1 MRLKKPGTNGIS
13 KKDQPAQFKKLNIW
27 KWLFLGLVSLLVALC
42 LVIQSRMAT
51 PRETVRQLH
60 QTAKNSDVQVGTMT
74 TTRDQFNDTIKY
86 LLKKYHLSN
95 YKVYAD
101 NQQILLEGQ
110 LSLLGKSYPLYIYF
124 QPSKLDNG
132 NILLTVKDFS
142 VGSFQIPQKMVLRL
156 LSKNKNIPDF
166 IQISPKEST
175 ITILL
180 SEMDNDFGIY
190 AKANTVDLYNDK
202 IVFDLYQKK

>member
-13 KKDQPAQFKKLNIW
+13 KKDQPAQFKKINIW

-51 PRETVRQLH
+51 SRETVRQLH
-60 QTAKNSDVQVGTMT
+60 QTAKNSDLQVGTMT